1 MVMNSEKE
9 QDPEERN
16 LLHSLGSLWRVWF
29 ISSFTEYIVIINHLI
44 WI

>member
-16 LLHSLGSLWRVWF
+16 LLHSLGSLWLVWLT
-29 ISSFTEYIVIINHLI
+29 STSTEYTVIINHLI